1 VPLRASRSALGSQL
15 RRLSGLDWEQPRSAD
30 SIARWERIERDILL
44 EANARHDAEHA
55 QDPWFRLARGC

>member
-15 RRLSGLDWEQPRSAD
+15 RRLTGLDWEQPSSAD

-44 EANARHDAEHA
+44 EANARHDAAHA
-55 QDPWFRLARGC
+55 QDPWFRLLKP